1 MNGKPTEESDIHLLA
16 ICQMIVAAVMLG
28 VALYWL
34 RPVLVPF
41 VLALFLV
48 CGIAPI
54 LDLIQQRLGAPR
66 IVAVAV
72 AFLGGLALLACLWLF
87 IWLSV
92 ASMLQDADTY
102 RQRYQSIVQ
111 RAAKMLPFNKKTTE
125 NVETDL
131 GATDDH
137 ASPPSPDLAEFTGG
151 YVKAGLHHVATA
163 LSDFL
168 GSATMVLI
176 FMFFLLLGG
185 SSTTGPHS
193 ELWSEIE
200 SKIRN
205 YIVTKTV
212 ISIVTGVAFGFV
224 LWLYGIPL
232 AIVFALLAFLLNFIP
247 NIGPVIASLLPLPL
261 ILLSPDLT
269 VTSMVIVIL
278 LTMGIQIVSGNV
290 VEPKVMGDS
299 FELHPI
305 AVLLTLMLWGMIWG
319 IIGMILATPVTAAIK
334 ILLEKFDRTRPV
346 AEVLAGDFG
355 RIREILADK

>member
-1 MNGKPTEESDIHLLA
+1 MNSKPTAESDVHLLA
-16 ICQMIVAAVMLG
+16 VCQMIVAAVMLG
-28 VALYWL
+28 FALYWL

-72 AFLGGLALLACLWLF
+72 AFLGGLALLALLWLV

-92 ASMLQDADTY
+92 ASMLQDADIY

-111 RAAKMLPFNKKTTE
+111 RAASILKFDKKTTE
-125 NVETDL
+125 DVEAEL
-131 GATDDH
+131 GATEDE
-137 ASPPSPDLAEFTGG
+137 ASAQSPDLAEFTGN
-151 YVKAGLHHVATA
+151 YVKAGLSHIAAA

-185 SSTTGPHS
+185 SSNADSHS
-193 ELWSEIE
+193 QLWHEIE

-261 ILLSPDLT
+261 ILLSPDLSIT
-269 VTSMVIVIL
+269 GMVVVIL
-278 LTMGIQIVSGNV
+278 LTTGIQIVSGNV

-305 AVLLTLMLWGMIWG
+305 SVLLTLMLWGMMWG

-334 ILLEKFDRTRPV
+334 ILLERFDRTRPV